1 MMDPRRKFGFTLG
14 GIFAA
19 LALLLLWRH
28 RLHAMFWVSAVA
40 APPLLLLALVAP
52 GALVPVERAWQAL
65 AHALGWVNTR
75 ILLAVVYFLVF
86 APIALALRIAGK
98 DPLERRRDPRRP
110 TYWRTREP
118 DEPDHLT
125 RPY

>member
-1 MMDPRRKFGFTLG
+1 MDPRRKFGLTLG
-14 GIFAA
+14 SIFAA
-19 LALLLLWRH
+19 LALLLYWRH
-28 RLHAMFWVSAVA
+28 RLHAAFFISAFA

-52 GALVPVERAWQAL
+52 RALVPVERGWRAL

-75 ILLAVVYFLVF
+75 VLLAVVYFLVF
-86 APIALALRIAGK
+86 APIALVLRIAGK
-98 DPLERRRDPRRP
+98 DPLERRRDPGRA

-118 DEPDHLT
+118 AEPDHLT